1 MFIWIDPQWNAR
13 TTLVLERLTKVVEK
27 GREEASDLKE
37 VYEIANKRLEATAT
51 ELKNVKAKLEWVEK
65 EKESMLCEFNINI

>member
-37 VYEIANKRLEATAT
+37 VYEIANKRLEATAA